1 MEGGH
6 VKLKDRTYTKTG
18 IDWDNFFDD
27 CGVYGIRSLPKIMR
41 SAVYSAAKNRGY
53 KCETQDFG
61 GSNMYYKLTRDEP
74 RDRILKAFS
83 KLQDQQLT
91 ALYKAAVKSKII
103 INNEG
108 GVE

>member
-1 MEGGH
+1 
-6 VKLKDRTYTKTG
+6 
-18 IDWDNFFDD
+18 
-27 CGVYGIRSLPKIMR
+27 
-41 SAVYSAAKNRGY
+41 
-53 KCETQDFG
+53 
-61 GSNMYYKLTRDEP
+61 MYYKLTRDEP